1 MKEPFG
7 TIDGQAVDIFTL
19 TNAQGSRARITNYG
33 GIVVSLHVPDCHGGH
48 GDVVHGFNTL
58 DEYVKKNPYF
68 GCLVGRYGNRIAKGK
83 FSMDGIDYT
92 VSANSD
98 PNCLHGGHK
107 GFDKVVWT
115 ANEIESDNGSALKL
129 EYLSADGEEGFPGN
143 LNVTAVYTLTES
155 NGLLLE
161 YTARTDKKTVCS
173 LTHHS
178 YFNLA
183 GQGNILDHV
192 VTIAGSHFTPVDDT
206 LIPVGEIKAVA
217 EGPLDFR
224 QPCAIGQRIDFED
237 EQLVIAG
244 GYDHNWVLDGQAGA
258 HTLAARVDE
267 PVSGRRMEVWTTEP
281 GLQFYSGN
289 FLDGTLKGKD
299 SRIYE
304 KRSAFC
310 MEPQH
315 YPDSPNKPNF
325 PSAFLVPCETYT
337 NTIEY
342 RFSTVD

>member
-1 MKEPFG
+1 MKESFG
-7 TIDGQAVDIFTL
+7 TVDGQAADIFTL
-19 TNAQGSRARITNYG
+19 TNAQGSRARVTNYG
-33 GIVVSLHVPDCHGGH
+33 GIVVSLHVPDRHGGH
-48 GDVVHGFNTL
+48 GDVVHGFDTL
-58 DEYVKKNPYF
+58 DEYVEKNPYF

-83 FSMDGIDYT
+83 FSMDGIDYQLS
-92 VSANSD
+92 VNSD
-98 PNCLHGGHK
+98 PNCLHGGHR

-115 ANEIESDNGSALKL
+115 ANEIESENGPALKL

-143 LNVTAVYTLTES
+143 LKVTAVYTLTES
-155 NGLLLE
+155 NGLVLE
-161 YTARTDKKTVCS
+161 YTAKTDKKTVCN

-183 GQGNILDHV
+183 GQGNILDHI
-192 VTIAGSHFTPVDDT
+192 VTIAGSHFTPVDDA
-206 LIPVGEIKAVA
+206 LIPIGEIKAVA
-217 EGPLDFR
+217 EGSLDFGK
-224 QPCAIGQRIDFED
+224 PCAIGERIDVED

-244 GYDHNWVLDGQAGA
+244 GYDHNWVLNDQAGT
-258 HTLAARVDE
+258 HTFAARVDE

-289 FLDGTLKGKD
+289 FLDGTLTGKGN
-299 SRIYE
+299 RIYE

-315 YPDSPNKPNF
+315 FPDSPNNPNF
-325 PSAFLVPCETYT
+325 PSAFLVPGETYT

-342 RFSTVD
+342 RFSTID

>member
-7 TIDGQAVDIFTL
+7 TVDGQAVDIFTL
-19 TNAQGSRARITNYG
+19 TNAQGSCARITNYG
-33 GIVVSLHVPDCHGGH
+33 GIVVSLHVPDCTGSH
-48 GDVVHGFNTL
+48 GDVVHGFDTL
-58 DEYVKKNPYF
+58 DEYVEKNPYF
-68 GCLVGRYGNRIAKGK
+68 GCLVGRYGNRIADGR
-83 FSMDGIDYT
+83 FTMDGIEYPVT
-92 VSANSD
+92 VNSA
-98 PNCLHGGHK
+98 PNCLHGGKK

-115 ANEIESDNGSALKL
+115 ADEIESDHGPALQL
-129 EYLSADGEEGFPGN
+129 EYVSADGEEGFPGN
-143 LNVTAVYTLTES
+143 LSVTAVYTLTEA
-155 NGLLLE
+155 NGLILD
-161 YTARTDKKTVCS
+161 YTAKTDKRTVCN

-183 GQGNILDHV
+183 GQGNILDHC
-192 VTIAGSHFTPVDDT
+192 VTIAGGHFTPVNNA
-206 LIPVGEIKAVA
+206 LIPIGELQSVA
-217 EGPLDFR
+217 GGPLDFR
-224 QPCAIGQRIDFED
+224 TPFAIGERIGVDH

-244 GYDHNWVLDGQAGA
+244 GYDHNWVLDDQEGT

-289 FLDGTLKGKD
+289 FLDGTLTGKGG
-299 SRIYE
+299 RTYE
-304 KRSAFC
+304 QRSAFC

-315 YPDSPNKPNF
+315 YPNSPNQPNF
-325 PSAFLVPCETYT
+325 PSVFLVPGETYT